1 MKKNYA
7 LITGS
12 TAGIGLDIAHE
23 LASRGHNILLTARR
37 EDRLQDIT
45 KQLAKDHGV
54 DADYVVAD
62 LGDIDAP
69 GRIFNFCA
77 SNSYSINILVN
88 NAGYSINKKFHE
100 TGEEEEEKFLR
111 VLSLSVIALT
121 KRFIPEMLEKKSGKI
136 MLVSSLAAFAP
147 PSTRWGALYGPV
159 KTFVNRFGDA
169 LNLNYRS
176 QGITATNVCPGFTI
190 TEFHSSSGMQDA
202 MDKVPGFMKKDSKTV
217 AKGAVDAMMKG
228 KSVWVPGFLN
238 KLLAFL
244 CNALPTSLVIKMSSS
259 LAGGRYEG

>member
-1 MKKNYA
+1 MTKNYA

-12 TAGIGLDIAHE
+12 TAGIGLDIAQE

-37 EDRLQDIT
+37 EDRLKAIAEKLT
-45 KQLAKDHGV
+45 LDHGV
-54 DADYVVAD
+54 HADFIAAD
-62 LGDIDAP
+62 LSEPSAP
-69 GRIFNFCA
+69 GKIFNFCD
-77 SNSYSINILVN
+77 SNQYSVNILVN

-111 VLSLSVIALT
+111 VLGTGVIALT
-121 KRFIPEMLEKKSGKI
+121 KRFIPGMLNQQSGKI

-147 PSTRWGALYGPV
+147 PATGWGALYGPV

-176 QGITATNVCPGFTI
+176 HGITSTNVCPGFTV
-190 TEFHSSSGMQDA
+190 TEFHTASGMQDA
-202 MDKVPGFMKKDSKTV
+202 MDQVPSFMKKDSKTV

-228 KSVWVPGFLN
+228 KSVWVPGLLN
-238 KLLAFL
+238 KAIAFL
-244 CNALPTSLVIKMSSS
+244 CNTLPTSLVIKMSSS
-259 LAGGRYEG
+259 LAGGRYE